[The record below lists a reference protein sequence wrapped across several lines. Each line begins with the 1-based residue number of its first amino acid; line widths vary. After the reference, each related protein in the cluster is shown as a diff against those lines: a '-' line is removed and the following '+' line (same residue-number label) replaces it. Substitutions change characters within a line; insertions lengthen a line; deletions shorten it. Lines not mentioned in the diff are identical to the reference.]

1 MINQIQFNHTGNPHK
16 SDTYKSD
23 FLLYEMALLVPSLIL
38 QFYNLH
44 ITLIL
49 PISDRKSWSQ
59 FIRLKQGYLYY
70 EIHNMFFRKIFFF
83 SLIPNVKCPPWR
95 RQRTLTGWS
104 NLCVT
109 VCECSHSK
117 SHSINHKQNY
127 SVSLSDVSC
136 VEIRFWQTSSPWQE
150 HNSTQAKRFFLQEHE
165 SVPQRF
171 LLLQV
176 QSKSCITSEADNP
189 S

>member
-1 MINQIQFNHTGNPHK
+1 
-16 SDTYKSD
+16 
-23 FLLYEMALLVPSLIL
+23 MALLVPSLSL

-59 FIRLKQGYLYY
+59 FIRLMQGYLYY

-104 NLCVT
+104 NLCASVHT
-109 VCECSHSK
+109 QSLTASTTNRIILNHCLMYLVLKSDFDKHHHRDRNTIPHRPSGSFYKSMSQYHKDSSCCKYKANLASPRRLTILHSTLGQA
-117 SHSINHKQNY
+117 SPPLFSIHIP
-127 SVSLSDVSC
+127 VG
-136 VEIRFWQTSSPWQE
+136 IPG
-150 HNSTQAKRFFLQEHE
+150 QA
-165 SVPQRF
+165 
-171 LLLQV
+171 
-176 QSKSCITSEADNP
+176 
-189 S
+189 